1 MSWRTPG
8 TFGNLCVY
16 PKVITIAD
24 ALASEMSFQITQTV
38 TRHRRQKRSLESAGS
53 SQSRRGLD
61 WMNFFTADVQ
71 TGFGAFVSL
80 YLAEMQWSQES
91 VGFALTIGRISGVIG
106 VIPAGAL
113 VDTIR
118 SKRGLAAAGLLMI
131 AIAAL
136 ILALHPTLPFVLV
149 AEALH
154 GLTAGILG
162 PAIAAI
168 SLGLVGRSAM
178 SLRIGRN
185 HRYDAAGN
193 ALTAIAMGALGKYFT
208 SKAIFLMAAALVIP
222 ALIGLGRIRGDE
234 IDYNRARN
242 AGRGEKG
249 PNVKKIMELR
259 KNSDLLW
266 FAGCLALFQL
276 SDASMLPLVSER
288 LGQSRLEF
296 DSLLLSGLIAAPQ
309 LVVAFCSPWVGY
321 CSELWGR
328 KPLLLVGFG
337 LEIIRGAIFAFVTN
351 SYWLTAVQILD
362 GLSGAI
368 ITVLTVVIITD
379 LTADTGRFNLAR
391 GVVSMITGVAASV
404 STAASGLVWQRS
416 GATTAFLSL
425 AAVAVIA
432 TALLWYRMPETK
444 PAQYAD

>member
-1 MSWRTPG
+1 
-8 TFGNLCVY
+8 
-16 PKVITIAD
+16 
-24 ALASEMSFQITQTV
+24 
-38 TRHRRQKRSLESAGS
+38 
-53 SQSRRGLD
+53 
-61 WMNFFTADVQ
+61 MNFFTADVQ

-80 YLAEMQWSQES
+80 YLAEMHWSQES
-91 VGFALTIGRISGVIG
+91 VGFALTIGRISGVIA

-113 VDTIR
+113 ADSIR

-131 AIAAL
+131 AVAAL
-136 ILALHPTLPFVLV
+136 ILALYPTFPFVLI

-168 SLGLVGRSAM
+168 SLGIVGRSTM

-193 ALTAIAMGALGKYFT
+193 ALTAVAMGALAKYFT

-222 ALIGLGRIRGDE
+222 ALIGLRRIRADE

-242 AGRGEKG
+242 AGGGQKG
-249 PNVKKIMELR
+249 PNVKSVLELR
-259 KNSDLLW
+259 KNSGLLW

-296 DSLLLSGLIAAPQ
+296 DSLLVSGLIAAPQ

-321 CSELWGR
+321 YSELWGR

-337 LEIIRGAIFAFVTN
+337 LEIIRGAIFSFVTN
-351 SYWLTAVQILD
+351 SYLLTAVQILD

-379 LTADTGRFNLAR
+379 LTANTGRFNLAR
-391 GVVSMITGVAASV
+391 GVVSMITGIAASL
-404 STAASGLVWQRS
+404 STAVSGLVWQRT

-432 TALLWYRMPETK
+432 TMLLWYRMPETK
-444 PAQYAD
+444 PVQYAD

>member
-1 MSWRTPG
+1 
-8 TFGNLCVY
+8 
-16 PKVITIAD
+16 
-24 ALASEMSFQITQTV
+24 
-38 TRHRRQKRSLESAGS
+38 
-53 SQSRRGLD
+53 
-61 WMNFFTADVQ
+61 MNFFTADVQ

-80 YLAEMQWSQES
+80 YLAELQWSQES

-106 VIPAGAL
+106 VVPAGAL
-113 VDTIR
+113 ADSIR
-118 SKRGLAAAGLLMI
+118 SKRGLAATGLLMI

-136 ILALHPTLPFVLV
+136 ILALYPSFSFVLV

-162 PAIAAI
+162 PAIATI
-168 SLGLVGRSAM
+168 SLGLVGRKMM

-193 ALTAIAMGALGKYFT
+193 VLTALGMGALAKYFT

-249 PNVKKIMELR
+249 PDIKNIRELR
-259 KNSDLLW
+259 KNSYLLW

-288 LGQSRLEF
+288 LGQSRLEY

-321 CSELWGR
+321 FSELWGR

-337 LEIIRGAIFAFVTN
+337 LEIIRGTIFAFVTN
-351 SYWLTAVQILD
+351 SFLLTAVQILD

-368 ITVLTVVIITD
+368 ISVLTVVIITD
-379 LTADTGRFNLAR
+379 LTAGTGRFNLAR
-391 GVVSMITGVAASV
+391 GVVSMITGVAASL
-404 STAASGLVWQRS
+404 STAVSGLVWQRS

-432 TALLWYRMPETK
+432 TGLLWYRMPETK

>member
-1 MSWRTPG
+1 VT
-8 TFGNLCVY
+8 
-16 PKVITIAD
+16 IIAD
-24 ALASEMSFQITQTV
+24 ALASEMSLQFTQTFS
-38 TRHRRQKRSLESAGS
+38 RHRRQKQSLEHAGS
-53 SQSRRGLD
+53 SQSRQGLD

-80 YLAEMQWSQES
+80 YLAELQWSQES
-91 VGFALTIGRISGVIG
+91 VGFALTIGRISGVLG

-113 VDTIR
+113 ADSIR
-118 SKRGLAAAGLLMI
+118 SKRGLVAAGLLMI
-131 AIAAL
+131 GIAAL
-136 ILALHPTLPFVLV
+136 ILALHPTFSFVLI

-168 SLGLVGRSAM
+168 SLGLVGRKMM
-178 SLRIGRN
+178 SLRVGRN

-193 ALTAIAMGALGKYFT
+193 ALTAVAMGALGKYFT

-249 PNVKKIMELR
+249 PTVKSMMELR

-266 FAGCLALFQL
+266 FASCLALFQL

-296 DSLLLSGLIAAPQ
+296 DAPQ

-328 KPLLLVGFG
+328 KPLLVVGFG
-337 LEIIRGAIFAFVTN
+337 LEIIRGAIFSFISN
-351 SYWLTAVQILD
+351 SYLLTAVQILD

-368 ITVLTVVIITD
+368 ISVLTIVTITD
-379 LTADTGRFNLAR
+379 LTAGTGRFNLAR
-391 GVVSMITGVAASV
+391 GAVSMITGVAASV
-404 STAASGLVWQRS
+404 STALSGLLWQRS
-416 GATTAFLSL
+416 NATTTFLSL
-425 AAVAVIA
+425 AAVAVLA

-444 PAQYAD
+444 PVQYAD

>member
-1 MSWRTPG
+1 VT
-8 TFGNLCVY
+8 
-16 PKVITIAD
+16 IIAD
-24 ALASEMSFQITQTV
+24 ALASEMSLQFTQTFS
-38 TRHRRQKRSLESAGS
+38 RHRRQKQSLEHAGS
-53 SQSRRGLD
+53 SQSRQGLD

-80 YLAEMQWSQES
+80 YLAELQWSQES
-91 VGFALTIGRISGVIG
+91 VGFALTIGRISGVLG

-113 VDTIR
+113 ADSIR

-131 AIAAL
+131 GIAAL
-136 ILALHPTLPFVLV
+136 ILALYPTFSFVLI

-168 SLGLVGRSAM
+168 SLGLVGRKMM
-178 SLRIGRN
+178 SLRVGRN

-193 ALTAIAMGALGKYFT
+193 ALTAVAMGALGKYFT

-249 PNVKKIMELR
+249 PTVKSMMELR

-266 FAGCLALFQL
+266 FASCLALFQL

-328 KPLLLVGFG
+328 KPLLVVGFG
-337 LEIIRGAIFAFVTN
+337 LEIIRGAIFSFISN
-351 SYWLTAVQILD
+351 SYLLTAVQILD

-368 ITVLTVVIITD
+368 ISVLTIVTITD
-379 LTADTGRFNLAR
+379 LTAGTGRFNLAR
-391 GVVSMITGVAASV
+391 GAVSMITGVAASV
-404 STAASGLVWQRS
+404 STALSGLLWQRS
-416 GATTAFLSL
+416 NATTTFLSL
-425 AAVAVIA
+425 AAVAVLA

-444 PAQYAD
+444 PVQYAD

>member
-1 MSWRTPG
+1 MSLQ
-8 TFGNLCVY
+8 F
-16 PKVITIAD
+16 
-24 ALASEMSFQITQTV
+24 TQTFS
-38 TRHRRQKRSLESAGS
+38 RHRRQKQSLEHAGS
-53 SQSRRGLD
+53 SQSRQGLD

-80 YLAEMQWSQES
+80 YLAELQWSQES
-91 VGFALTIGRISGVIG
+91 VGFALTIGRISGVLG

-113 VDTIR
+113 ADSIR

-131 AIAAL
+131 GIAAL
-136 ILALHPTLPFVLV
+136 ILALHPTFSFVLI

-168 SLGLVGRSAM
+168 SLGLVGRKMM
-178 SLRIGRN
+178 SLRVGRN

-193 ALTAIAMGALGKYFT
+193 ALTAVAMGALGKYFT

-249 PNVKKIMELR
+249 PTVKSFRSSIMP
-259 KNSDLLW
+259 
-266 FAGCLALFQL
+266 LFQL
-276 SDASMLPLVSER
+276 SDASMLPLGSER

-328 KPLLLVGFG
+328 KPLLVVGFG
-337 LEIIRGAIFAFVTN
+337 LEIIRGAIFSFISN
-351 SYWLTAVQILD
+351 SYLLTAVQILD

-368 ITVLTVVIITD
+368 ISVLTIVIITD
-379 LTADTGRFNLAR
+379 LTAGTGRFNLAR
-391 GVVSMITGVAASV
+391 GAVSMITGVAASV
-404 STAASGLVWQRS
+404 STALSGLLWQRS
-416 GATTAFLSL
+416 NATTTFLSL
-425 AAVAVIA
+425 AAVAVLA

-444 PAQYAD
+444 PVQYAD